1 MKTNLTLLI
10 GCLFVFLGNTNAQQ
24 LRFRKDGTFKIA
36 QFTDT
41 HIVSTK
47 PETMDAIKL
56 IGETLDKEKPDLVI
70 FTGDVV
76 TGKPARKGWEMALEP
91 VIKRGVPF
99 CIALGNHD
107 AEQDLTRKEIAE
119 IVTSQPNNLN
129 IKNHDLLADVVLNVK
144 SADSNKPS
152 ALLYCMDSNDY
163 SKIDT
168 IKGYGWFSF
177 DQIQWYR
184 QQSAKFTKQNG
195 GKPLPALAFF
205 HIALPEYKRAFDN
218 KMNTPVGVRL
228 EDECS
233 PKTNSGM
240 FTAMVECGDVMGTFV
255 GHDHDNDYLASL
267 YGIALGYGRFSGGK
281 TTYIHIPNGS
291 RIITLKEGER
301 GFTTFVRLLDGQEIG
316 QSTFPGNFK

>member
-1 MKTNLTLLI
+1 MKKNLTL
-10 GCLFVFLGNTNAQQ
+10 FLGCMFAILGNISAQK
-24 LRFRKDGTFKIA
+24 LSFHKDGTFKIA

-41 HIVSTK
+41 HIVCTK
-47 PETMDAIKL
+47 PETLDAIKL

-107 AEQDLTRKEIAE
+107 AEQDLTRKEIAQ
-119 IVTSQPNNLN
+119 IVTSHPTNLNKKVNNLLSDIVLD
-129 IKNHDLLADVVLNVK
+129 IKSSK
-144 SADSNKPS
+144 SNKTA

-168 IKGYGWFSF
+168 VKGYGWFSF
-177 DQIQWYR
+177 NQIQWYR
-184 QQSAKFTKQNG
+184 DQSSKYTKQNG
-195 GKPLPALAFF
+195 GNPLPALAFF
-205 HIALPEYKRAFDN
+205 HIALPEYKYAFEN
-218 KMNTPVGVRL
+218 KKNVPVGARL
-228 EDECS
+228 EAECS
-233 PKTNSGM
+233 PKINSGM
-240 FTAMVECGDVMGTFV
+240 FTAMVESRDVMGIFV

-281 TTYIHIPNGS
+281 TTYIHIQNGS
-291 RIITLKEGER
+291 RIINLKEGER
-301 GFTTFVRLLDGQEIG
+301 GFTTFIRLLDGQEVG
-316 QSTFPGNFK
+316 QASYPGNFK